1 MTTLSLTTRQNQVL
15 QFITGYLS
23 DHGYP
28 PTQREIM
35 TRFSI
40 RSTRGVA
47 RHLEA
52 LEKKGHLTRAPQ
64 GARAIEVHGVS
75 HSRGIPVLGKVAAGQ
90 PILAEEHLEGTL
102 AVDRKV
108 ARWKDAFFL
117 KVKGD
122 SMIEAGIFDGDY
134 VLVKPQ
140 PAAEDGEIVV
150 ALIPGAAGGEA
161 TVKRLVKQRGR
172 LLLKAANPAYAPIEL
187 SEKSGECRII
197 GKVVMVV
204 RSLTGPIV

>member
-1 MTTLSLTTRQNQVL
+1 MTPRPLTPRQAQVL
-15 QFITGYLS
+15 QFITGHLS

-35 TRFSI
+35 QRFKI
-40 RSTRGVA
+40 KSTKGVA
-47 RHLEA
+47 RHLDA
-52 LEKKGHLTRAPQ
+52 LEKKGHLTRTHR
-64 GARAIEVHGVS
+64 GARAIEIHGLS
-75 HSRGIPVLGKVAAGQ
+75 QSRGIPVVGRVAAGQ

-102 AVDRKV
+102 AIDRKI

-140 PAAEDGEIVV
+140 PTGEDGEIVV
-150 ALIPGAAGGEA
+150 ALIPAAAGGEA
-161 TVKRLVKQRGR
+161 TVKRLVKKRER
-172 LLLKAANPAYAPIEL
+172 IFLAAANPAYVPIEL